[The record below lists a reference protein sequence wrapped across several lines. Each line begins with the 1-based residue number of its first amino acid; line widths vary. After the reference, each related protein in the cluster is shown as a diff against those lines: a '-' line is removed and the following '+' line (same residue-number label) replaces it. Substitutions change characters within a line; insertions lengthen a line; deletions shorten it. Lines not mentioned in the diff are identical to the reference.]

1 MNILAT
7 LSTFVFI
14 FVYST
19 VMWLLRLNFKK
30 HFVVSFFDTIGAP
43 LGLIASIIAVLGCSI
58 NNISMLVVGYS
69 MSFVPFAFLLA
80 SNLTSFRYE
89 NYFNNKIAT
98 SVTRIIGIVLVALG
112 IILTIILGQFL

>member
-7 LSTFVFI
+7 LSTFVLI

-30 HFVVSFFDTIGAP
+30 RFVVSFFDTIGAP
-43 LGLIASIIAVLGCSI
+43 LGLIASIIAVTGCLI
-58 NNISMLVVGYS
+58 NNISILVVGYS
-69 MSFVPFAFLLA
+69 ISFVAFAFLLV
-80 SNLTSFRYE
+80 SNLVSFRDE
-89 NYFNNKIAT
+89 NYFNSKIAT
-98 SVTRIIGIVLVALG
+98 SITRIIGISFAALG